1 MSPEELTLT
10 ETLSP
15 RGRCHRAGVLGT
27 SEGPAGHRGQVCCRN
42 PWRTRGRSPSRGRA
56 RGHSGRTDEMT
67 SAHAGSRGSQL
78 PGSGSPRTSPCQ
90 EWGGV
95 SGLCCGSDT
104 VGLDIATAAHAA
116 RPAGLLLQSPVRVHR
131 CPPGAPGK
139 TPRTALLPAGFP
151 GGWRG
156 RARRSGWTVL
166 GSRPAAELQ
175 RPAEPQPQGGLR
187 QPQPTAS
194 AWGSPQRGHL
204 QRGLA
209 PFGAVPRGQAFP
221 SASRWPASDRAP
233 SNTLA
238 GWSPRTARP
247 AMVFWRRIWVW
258 ISGPVRFRLRQSL
271 DSVVGPTQPP
281 TRPPP
286 PGSAAP
292 WGLATSEKNM

>member
-1 MSPEELTLT
+1 
-10 ETLSP
+10 
-15 RGRCHRAGVLGT
+15 
-27 SEGPAGHRGQVCCRN
+27 
-42 PWRTRGRSPSRGRA
+42 
-56 RGHSGRTDEMT
+56 MT

-139 TPRTALLPAGFP
+139 TPRAALLPAGFP

-209 PFGAVPRGQAFP
+209 PFGAVPEGRH
-221 SASRWPASDRAP
+221 SRRPHGGLHQTGLPQTHSQGGGP
-233 SNTLA
+233 
-238 GWSPRTARP
+238 ARP
-247 AMVFWRRIWVW
+247 APRWSFGAA
-258 ISGPVRFRLRQSL
+258 SGSGSRVRFG
-271 DSVVGPTQPP
+271 SVSGSHWTQ
-281 TRPPP
+281 
-286 PGSAAP
+286 
-292 WGLATSEKNM
+292 